1 MDIITT
7 TDSLAQFCQRAAQH
21 PFVTLDTEFIREN
34 TYYSKLCLIQAAY
47 GDGTDGADTTDGNE
61 SPDSPES
68 ANESAVLIDPLAT
81 GLSLDPLY
89 DLFQNPKVTKVFHSA
104 RQDLE
109 IFYHSRQILPAP
121 FFDTQIAAM
130 VCGYGEQVSYEHLVR
145 AICKVQIDKGS
156 RFSDWARRPLS
167 NDQKHYALGD
177 VTHLRGVYK
186 HLQDTLA
193 DTGRADWV
201 GQEQADLL
209 DPALYTI
216 PPEQAYLRIKTRN
229 LSGAKLSLV
238 RELAAFREIYAESR
252 DIPRGRVLKDDAI
265 LELAAQRPKSKDDLL
280 RSRGL
285 QRITRKTDIVDG
297 IMAALERG
305 HKRGAMDAPSVKK
318 RSAGAESLCQLLRVL
333 LKASAEESGVAQKLI
348 ATSAQIDAIAEG
360 DTGSRV
366 FTGWRNEIFGAQ
378 ARRLCDGKIALT
390 VSGNKI
396 KIVPMG

>member
-47 GDGTDGADTTDGNE
+47 GDGTDGTDATDGNE
-61 SPDSPES
+61 SPES
-68 ANESAVLIDPLAT
+68 DESAVLIDPLAT

-193 DTGRADWV
+193 DTGSRRLGGAGASGLARPRA
-201 GQEQADLL
+201 LHN
-209 DPALYTI
+209 PA
-216 PPEQAYLRIKTRN
+216 PNRR
-229 LSGAKLSLV
+229 
-238 RELAAFREIYAESR
+238 IYALKPV
-252 DIPRGRVLKDDAI
+252 IYRGRNYRWCANW
-265 LELAAQRPKSKDDLL
+265 R
-280 RSRGL
+280 
-285 QRITRKTDIVDG
+285 
-297 IMAALERG
+297 
-305 HKRGAMDAPSVKK
+305 
-318 RSAGAESLCQLLRVL
+318 RSARFTPNPAISHAGES
-333 LKASAEESGVAQKLI
+333 
-348 ATSAQIDAIAEG
+348 
-360 DTGSRV
+360 
-366 FTGWRNEIFGAQ
+366 
-378 ARRLCDGKIALT
+378 
-390 VSGNKI
+390 
-396 KIVPMG
+396 